1 MRRHWVISFVVLVSL
16 VIASLAV
23 DQGYLPSPR
32 EVIHH
37 LAERPEVGTMFR
49 GPYADR
55 FDATVFLFT
64 VLVIT
69 PLAMIGGLIALGV
82 ALIMIEVTIVPAG
95 RRLGLADGVTHLL
108 VLIAVAG
115 AVYAQSSVWIP
126 GSLRLL
132 GLVAR
137 AYLIAST

>member
-1 MRRHWVISFVVLVSL
+1 
-16 VIASLAV
+16 
-23 DQGYLPSPR
+23 
-32 EVIHH
+32 
-37 LAERPEVGTMFR
+37 MFR
-49 GPYADR
+49 GPNQFDR

-69 PLAMIGGLIALGV
+69 PLAALAGLIALGV
-82 ALIMIEVTIVPAG
+82 GMIMIEVTIVPAG
-95 RRLGLADGVTHLL
+95 RRLGLPDGVMHGF
-108 VLIAVAG
+108 VLIAAAG
-115 AVYAQSSVWIP
+115 AVYAQSSLWLP